1 MIFYFTGTG
10 NSRWVAEALGT
21 AFDEPLVSIADAL
34 NEGKEYTHLHL
45 LVSSGR
51 LISLKNTNDENF
63 ITLNIINYGYSKEKS
78 SESDYAT

>member
-1 MIFYFTGTG
+1 MI
-10 NSRWVAEALGT
+10 
-21 AFDEPLVSIADAL
+21 
-34 NEGKEYTHLHL
+34 YTHLHL

-51 LISLKNTNDENF
+51 LISLKNTDDENF